1 MEETAQANGSLKAG
15 GLLDIEITKI
25 TNFGAFAKL
34 PFNKTGLI
42 HISQITDGFVKDI
55 NNHLKVGDRRKARV
69 LSINEN
75 GRIELSLKEEIAVNT
90 PAQRRPQFKNLSF
103 EDKLKGFL
111 KQSQDR
117 QADIKH
123 REETRFG
130 KR

>member
-1 MEETAQANGSLKAG
+1 MEEAVKADGLFKAG

-34 PFNKTGLI
+34 PSNKTGLI

-55 NNHLKVGDRRKARV
+55 NNHLKVGDKRKARV
-69 LSINEN
+69 LSVNEN
-75 GRIELSLKEEIAVNT
+75 GRIELSLKEETTVTA
-90 PAQRRPQFKNLSF
+90 PAQKRTQFKNLSL
-103 EDKLKGFL
+103 EDKLKIFL

-117 QADIKH
+117 QVDIKH